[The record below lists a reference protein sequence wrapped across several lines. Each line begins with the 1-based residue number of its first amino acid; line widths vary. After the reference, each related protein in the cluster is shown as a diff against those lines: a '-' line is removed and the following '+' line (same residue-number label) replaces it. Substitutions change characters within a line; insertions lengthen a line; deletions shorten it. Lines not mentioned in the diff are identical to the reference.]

1 MMEQNRNRSKAF
13 PNYPNAVEAV
23 LSAQSQLG
31 KIFAKIDEVEA
42 ANQYKVLCAFQN
54 AGIAQRHFAPSTG
67 YGYDD
72 IGRDTLEQVFASSL
86 GTQDALVRPQIVSGT
101 HSIYLALSGLLR
113 PEAELLC
120 ITGKPYDTLETA
132 IGKPGVTEYGS
143 LRDFGIRYNELAL
156 QDGAINLPQVLKEI
170 CKPKVKLI
178 FAQRSRG
185 YAWREAISIEEFEKV
200 FKAIKQIRPDICIVV
215 DNCYGEFVSEAE
227 PTAVG
232 ADIIAGSL
240 IKNPGGGLAP
250 TGGYIAGSTELI
262 ERIAH
267 RLTVPGMGRE
277 VGSYAGSY
285 LPFYQGLFIA
295 PHTTAQS
302 LKTAALFARVF
313 ENMGMKTMPHSESV
327 RSDIIQSLQL
337 PTKEALITFCQSI
350 QSASPVDSNAMPE
363 PWDMPG
369 YAHKVIMAAGAFIQ
383 GASIELSADA
393 PIKEPYIAYI
403 QGALTYAH
411 GRLGVVSA
419 LNALNKLGIC

>member
-170 CKPKVKLI
+170 CKP
-178 FAQRSRG
+178 
-185 YAWREAISIEEFEKV
+185 
-200 FKAIKQIRPDICIVV
+200 
-215 DNCYGEFVSEAE
+215 
-227 PTAVG
+227 
-232 ADIIAGSL
+232 
-240 IKNPGGGLAP
+240 
-250 TGGYIAGSTELI
+250 
-262 ERIAH
+262 
-267 RLTVPGMGRE
+267 
-277 VGSYAGSY
+277 
-285 LPFYQGLFIA
+285 
-295 PHTTAQS
+295 
-302 LKTAALFARVF
+302 
-313 ENMGMKTMPHSESV
+313 
-327 RSDIIQSLQL
+327 
-337 PTKEALITFCQSI
+337 
-350 QSASPVDSNAMPE
+350 
-363 PWDMPG
+363 
-369 YAHKVIMAAGAFIQ
+369 
-383 GASIELSADA
+383 
-393 PIKEPYIAYI
+393 
-403 QGALTYAH
+403 
-411 GRLGVVSA
+411 
-419 LNALNKLGIC
+419 